1 MFKMTLSW
9 KARAL
14 ETVQQQLNC
23 QEQEGEDDSEL
34 DDDPFADI
42 ELED

>member
-1 MFKMTLSW
+1 MKLCSTGL
-9 KARAL
+9 
-14 ETVQQQLNC
+14 TVKSK
-23 QEQEGEDDSEL
+23 EGEDDSEL